1 MHESSNLS
9 NDTKEVYA
17 GSSPAM
23 DASHSI
29 FKNMD
34 ELIPPSTRPI
44 PLQGNAY
51 TFTES
56 VRETAILAVSF
67 AEDFERLLELYQI
80 VDYDI
85 YVKSKMFTL
94 NHSSRSTVAEPTE
107 NVQEENTQIEET
119 QAVSTESFFF
129 DTAKVK

>member
-1 MHESSNLS
+1 
-9 NDTKEVYA
+9 
-17 GSSPAM
+17 
-23 DASHSI
+23 
-29 FKNMD
+29 MD
-34 ELIPPSTRPI
+34 ESIPPSTRPI

-67 AEDFERLLELYQI
+67 AEDFERLLELYQV

-94 NHSSRSTVAEPTE
+94 NHSNRTKEPTKTPE
-107 NVQEENTQIEET
+107 NLEESQSEKPDFDKTEGHFFLND
-119 QAVSTESFFF
+119 STSSF
-129 DTAKVK
+129 